1 MLQSVGRQLSDLTVT
16 TTNQNRS
23 RITNKEEKTSHTGDE
38 KNGRSSKAGKGV
50 KPLWTKEKSYQDVLY
65 RIENITSALQ

>member
-1 MLQSVGRQLSDLTVT
+1 M
-16 TTNQNRS
+16 TNENRS

-50 KPLWTKEKSYQDVLY
+50 RLLSQKEKATTTYCTEQ
-65 RIENITSALQ
+65 RT